1 MCASVLSITGTE
13 MTQFAVIAWAWQQTH
28 STTATGLVTVVGFVT
43 VVLVSIFSGALVDR
57 WNRKLT
63 IISTDTMGAIAT
75 AAILV
80 LYLTDS
86 LQIWHL
92 AILGLSLGIM
102 EAFQFPAYLSS
113 ITQMVAPEQ
122 RSKANS
128 MFQLSWNLAEIAA
141 AALAGFLFMQIGLG
155 GVLIIDLITFALM
168 TITIAFIR
176 IPQPERSEEMT
187 ASLKQEIV
195 DGFRYLFGK
204 PSVLWTVLI
213 FTSIN
218 VAYGAYQG
226 LFRPMILAL
235 TADSESTLGL
245 ALAAVSVGSVAG
257 GFLMTIWNGP
267 KNRIPL
273 ILLSWSVMSV
283 FGFVIA
289 GLGRTL
295 PVWLIAR
302 FCAGIFSNIALAL
315 AFSIWQ
321 DEVEESIQGRVFSII
336 RLLVQ
341 VSIPISAFLT
351 ALLADYIVEPAM
363 QPGGALTS
371 LFGWLVGTGSGAGM
385 SLILIITGLIFGVAF
400 PLLGFLMPAIRNAD
414 RRTPAAAD
422 DDRTI
427 TSDEV
432 LTAS

>member
-1 MCASVLSITGTE
+1 
-13 MTQFAVIAWAWQQTH
+13 
-28 STTATGLVTVVGFVT
+28 
-43 VVLVSIFSGALVDR
+43 
-57 WNRKLT
+57 
-63 IISTDTMGAIAT
+63 
-75 AAILV
+75 
-80 LYLTDS
+80 
-86 LQIWHL
+86 
-92 AILGLSLGIM
+92 
-102 EAFQFPAYLSS
+102 
-113 ITQMVAPEQ
+113 
-122 RSKANS
+122 
-128 MFQLSWNLAEIAA
+128 
-141 AALAGFLFMQIGLG
+141 
-155 GVLIIDLITFALM
+155 
-168 TITIAFIR
+168 
-176 IPQPERSEEMT
+176 
-187 ASLKQEIV
+187 
-195 DGFRYLFGK
+195 
-204 PSVLWTVLI
+204 VLI

-371 LFGWLVGTGSGAGM
+371 LFGWLVGTGSGAG
-385 SLILIITGLIFGVAF
+385 
-400 PLLGFLMPAIRNAD
+400 FLMPAIRNAD